1 MADSLTRSRFSDWL
15 TSRSGAWIAL
25 GAAVLAIVV
34 LFGVFGGAKAPVR
47 TGQAPVGSESTQV
60 SDLLEQFPNAD
71 RQSVLVVASR
81 KDGAELSDVDI
92 KALSGLLPV
101 LDAQGA
107 GESSGPMVS
116 GDGKASVLVTPIT
129 IGSDNTET
137 AEVIKE
143 LRSEVSVNTPTGLV
157 LQVTGGPA
165 FGADVA
171 AAFEG
176 ADFTLLLVTI
186 LIVAVLLI
194 VTYR

>member
-47 TGQAPVGSESTQV
+47 TGQAPVGSEATQV
-60 SDLLEQFPNAD
+60 SDLLAQFPNAD

-81 KDGAELSDVDI
+81 TDGAELSDVDI
-92 KALSGLLPV
+92 EALSGLLPV

-116 GDGKASVLVTPIT
+116 VDGKASVLVTPIT
-129 IGSDNTET
+129 
-137 AEVIKE
+137 V
-143 LRSEVSVNTPTGLV
+143 
-157 LQVTGGPA
+157 
-165 FGADVA
+165 GADNAGVC
-171 AAFEG
+171 
-176 ADFTLLLVTI
+176 
-186 LIVAVLLI
+186 
-194 VTYR
+194 